1 MKTLNV
7 YDFSKSMN
15 LQERKTVIP
24 SLHKKISIKKQFKKN
39 SRESSIVNNHVNRQ
53 TINFTKPL
61 FSELN
66 VTINKPV
73 ITNNYKLRLTST
85 NIKYRLPAFN
95 LKY

>member
-1 MKTLNV
+1 MFLMVLVQN
-7 YDFSKSMN
+7 M
-15 LQERKTVIP
+15 
-24 SLHKKISIKKQFKKN
+24 ISP
-39 SRESSIVNNHVNRQ
+39 
-53 TINFTKPL
+53 INFTKPL

-73 ITNNYKLRLTST
+73 ITNNYKLKLTST